1 MGGLGRLKVGLV
13 VLVRGA
19 AMVEAAKTTATAGEI
34 WVICVVMVICLAFW
48 LSMVAW
54 ADKNPVHRGR
64 RELPDMNVPV
74 LGGMHVA
81 GASGRSVAPHRDAPA
96 VLTDADETAEARAGA
111 EPGRARV
118 PGQRVS
124 ETDQPE
130 LLRGGQVDEGG

>member
-1 MGGLGRLKVGLV
+1 
-13 VLVRGA
+13 
-19 AMVEAAKTTATAGEI
+19 MVEAAKTTASAGAI
-34 WVICVVMVICLAFW
+34 WAICVVMVICLAFW

-54 ADKNPVHRGR
+54 ADKHPIHRG
-64 RELPDMNVPV
+64 RELPDMHVPV

-81 GASGRSVAPHRDAPA
+81 GASGRSVAPNRDAPA
-96 VLTDADETAEARAGA
+96 VLTDADEMAEAWAGA
-111 EPGRARV
+111 EPGRAWV

>member
-1 MGGLGRLKVGLV
+1 
-13 VLVRGA
+13 
-19 AMVEAAKTTATAGEI
+19 MVEAAKTTASAGEV
-34 WVICVVMVICLAFW
+34 WAICVVMVICLAFW

-64 RELPDMNVPV
+64 DLPDM
-74 LGGMHVA
+74 
-81 GASGRSVAPHRDAPA
+81 
-96 VLTDADETAEARAGA
+96 
-111 EPGRARV
+111 PGRAWV